1 MKQKIIPFFLL
12 LSFTG
17 NLLLAQVKLSSTDMI
32 KIDKE
37 ELSEKNKRL
46 QSGDATL
53 VPAYNQLLK
62 DADKALNYKP
72 VTVMNK
78 TDLPPSGNK
87 HDYMSIA
94 PYWWPNP
101 SSPNGLPY
109 IRKDGVVNPEIKN
122 FPDKAN
128 MPVLCET
135 INLLSLAYYF
145 SNNEKYA
152 THAGKLIRVW
162 FLDTA
167 TKMNPHLNY
176 GQAVKGV
183 TTGRAE
189 GLIDTR
195 HFILVIDA
203 IELLQNSSFWTS
215 KDQIGIKKWFAEFLN
230 WMQTSE
236 IGRDEMNAKNNHG
249 VWFDAQSLSFAIF
262 AGNLSLTNE
271 IISRAAKRLD
281 QQMDANGFFPLE
293 MDRTT
298 SLHYTVFTMNAFVII
313 AQLAEKSG
321 TDFWSLKTSSGKSF
335 KKCFEVMLPF
345 ITGQKK
351 WEGQQIKPFDR
362 KDAVP
367 LLLRAGKK
375 YNCNSC
381 SESIK
386 DIEGV
391 QFDKLLLNLL

>member
-1 MKQKIIPFFLL
+1 MKLKIILIFLL

-17 NLLLAQVKLSSTDMI
+17 NLLLAQVKLSSSDLV

-37 ELSEKNKRL
+37 VLSEKKSRL
-46 QSGDATL
+46 KSGDVTL
-53 VPAYNQLLK
+53 LPAYKQLLK
-62 DADKALNYKP
+62 DADIALNYQP
-72 VTVMNK
+72 VSVMDK
-78 TDLPPSGNK
+78 TNLPPSGNK

-101 SSPNGLPY
+101 SKYDGLPY
-109 IRKDGVVNPEIKN
+109 IRKDGLVNPEIKN

-128 MPVLCET
+128 MPVLCEK
-135 INLLSLAYYF
+135 INLLALAHYF
-145 SNNEKYA
+145 SNDEKYA
-152 THAGKLIRVW
+152 AHAGKLIRVW

-189 GLIDTR
+189 GLIDSR

-203 IELLQNSSFWTS
+203 IELLQNSSSWTS

-249 VWFDAQSLSFAIF
+249 VWFDAQSLSIAIF
-262 AGNLSLTNE
+262 GANLPLAKE
-271 IISRAAKRLD
+271 IIVRAANRMD
-281 QQMDANGFFPLE
+281 QQVDANGFFPLE
-293 MDRTT
+293 MERTM
-298 SLHYTVFTMNAFVII
+298 SLHYTVFTMNAFLII

-321 TDFWSLKTSSGKSF
+321 TDFWSLKTKTGKSF
-335 KKCFEVMLPF
+335 KKCFEVMLPY

-351 WEGQQIKPFDR
+351 WEGQQIKPFNPM
-362 KDAVP
+362 DAIP
-367 LLLRAGKK
+367 LLIRAGKK
-375 YNCNSC
+375 YNCNAC
-381 SESIK
+381 LDEMRDMDAK
-386 DIEGV
+386 R
-391 QFDKLLLNLL
+391 FDKLLLNLL